1 MSDTPTQDAIERMD
15 ILRRISDGF
24 RLAEEDLR
32 IRGPGDY
39 LGTRQSGRPIFK
51 IANMG
56 DVDILDLAKI
66 EARKLLEFDPY
77 IENESNKS
85 IKDWYEN
92 QLEDLPTYVN

>member
-1 MSDTPTQDAIERMD
+1 
-15 ILRRISDGF
+15 
-24 RLAEEDLR
+24 
-32 IRGPGDY
+32 
-39 LGTRQSGRPIFK
+39 
-51 IANMG
+51 MG